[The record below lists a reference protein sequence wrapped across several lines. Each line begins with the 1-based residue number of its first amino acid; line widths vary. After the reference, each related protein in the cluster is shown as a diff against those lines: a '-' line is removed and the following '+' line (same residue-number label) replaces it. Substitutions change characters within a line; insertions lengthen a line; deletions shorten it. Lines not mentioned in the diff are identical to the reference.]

1 MIDPHFQKLFALG
14 LNIEEP
20 WLITSI
26 EMVPVER
33 NPSLM
38 ELHIKVD
45 FAEGATFDYP
55 GFEGKCKVHDTR
67 ENTWRHL
74 NFFQYRCYIT
84 ARVPRVITP
93 DGKVKTVAV
102 PWARSGSGF
111 TLMMEGVILTLVKH
125 MPVRTVARE
134 IGEHDTKLWRLIDYH
149 TEEALKDQDFSDVS
163 AIGVDEYS
171 HKGHNY
177 ITVFLSHPDVVTD
190 EAGRRRQAGKGRG
203 LFVTEGKDKDAV
215 LRFLERF
222 KAKDGTPEQVEVAT
236 SDMIHGFRSA
246 MQESFP
252 NAVVTV
258 DKFHVLKN
266 CSDAV
271 DNTRRRELRSKDSVK
286 ARDLKESRYIW
297 LKNPDNLT
305 DKQRTRL
312 SQLLEVEYLDTV
324 QAYSCR
330 LELQDFYETH
340 KAYDEEMISAFEEMV
355 IKFANSPVKEIRKF
369 AACLTRNTVEILNY
383 FQTLRTNAILEGFN
397 SKISIIKSRARGFK
411 NMRNFMNMIYFVCGE
426 LSLPLQPIM

>member
-74 NFFQYRCYIT
+74 NLFQYRCYIT

-190 EAGRRRQAGKGRG
+190 EAGRRRQAGKGRV

>member
-20 WLITSI
+20 WRITSI
-26 EMVPVER
+26 EMEPAKK

-38 ELHIKVD
+38 ELHITVD
-45 FAEGATFDYP
+45 FAEGASFPYP
-55 GFEGKCKVHDTR
+55 GLEQTCKVHDTR
-67 ENTWRHL
+67 ERTWRHL

-84 ARVPRVITP
+84 ARVPRIITP
-93 DGKVKTVAV
+93 DGKVRTVEV

-149 TEEALKDQDFSDVS
+149 VGEALNGQDFSDVS

-190 EAGRRRQAGKGRG
+190 EAGRRRQVGKARV

-215 LRFLERF
+215 KRFLSRFEERGGR
-222 KAKDGTPEQVEVAT
+222 AEQVKVAT
-236 SDMIHGFRSA
+236 SDMIHGYRSA
-246 MQESFP
+246 IEESFP

-258 DKFHVLKN
+258 DKFHVVKN

-271 DNTRRRELRSKDSVK
+271 DSTRKRELRCKDAAK
-286 ARDLKESRYIW
+286 AEALKETRYIW

-305 DKQRTRL
+305 DKQREKL
-312 SQLLEVEYLDTV
+312 DQLLQVEYLDTV
-324 QAYSCR
+324 QAYDCR
-330 LELQDFYETH
+330 LELQEFYESYRS
-340 KAYDEEMISAFEEMV
+340 YDEDMVSAFERLT
-355 IKFANSPVKEIRKF
+355 IRFANSAVMEIRKF
-369 AACLTRNTVEILNY
+369 AQCLTRNAVEILNY

-397 SKISIIKSRARGFK
+397 SKISIIKSRARGFR
-411 NMRNFMNMIYFVCGE
+411 NMGNFMNMIYFVCGE
-426 LSLPLQPIM
+426 LALPLQPIM

>member
-190 EAGRRRQAGKGRG
+190 EAGRRRQAGKGRV

-340 KAYDEEMISAFEEMV
+340 KAYDEEMVSAFERMV

>member
-26 EMVPVER
+26 EMVPAER

-55 GFEGKCKVHDTR
+55 GSEGKCKVHDTR

-125 MPVRTVARE
+125 MPVRTVGRE
-134 IGEHDTKLWRLIDYH
+134 IGEHDTKLWRLIGYH
-149 TEEALKDQDFSDVS
+149 VEEALKDQDFSDVS

-190 EAGRRRQAGKGRG
+190 EAGRRRQEGKGRV
-203 LFVTEGKDKDAV
+203 LFVTEGKDKAAV
-215 LRFLERF
+215 LRFLGRF
-222 KAKDGTPEQVEVAT
+222 EQKGGTPEQVEVAT
-236 SDMIHGFRSA
+236 SDMIHGFRGA

-271 DNTRRRELRSKDSVK
+271 DNTRKRELRSKDSAK
-286 ARDLKESRYIW
+286 AKDLKESRYIW
-297 LKNPDNLT
+297 PKNPDNLT

-330 LELQDFYETH
+330 LELQDFYEKH
-340 KAYDEEMISAFEEMV
+340 KTYDEAMISDFEGMV
-355 IKFANSPVKEIRKF
+355 IKFANSPVMEIRKF
-369 AACLTRNTVEILNY
+369 AACLTRNAVEILNY

>member
-1 MIDPHFQKLFALG
+1 LRKGRVFQC
-14 LNIEEP
+14 
-20 WLITSI
+20 
-26 EMVPVER
+26 
-33 NPSLM
+33 
-38 ELHIKVD
+38 
-45 FAEGATFDYP
+45 P
-55 GFEGKCKVHDTR
+55 GFDQSCKVHDTR
-67 ENTWRHL
+67 ERTWRHL

-93 DGKVKTVAV
+93 DGKVRTVSV

-111 TLMMEGVILTLVKH
+111 TLMMEGVILTLVRH

-134 IGEHDTKLWRLIDYH
+134 IGEHDTKLWRLIDH
-149 TEEALKDQDFSDVS
+149 HVEEALKGQDFSDVS

-177 ITVFLSHPDVVTD
+177 ITVFLSHPEVITD
-190 EAGRRRQAGKGRG
+190 EAGRRKQAGKARV
-203 LFVTEGKDKDAV
+203 LFVTKGKDKDAV

-222 KAKDGTPEQVEVAT
+222 KEKDGRPEQVKVAT

-246 MQESFP
+246 MGENFP

-258 DKFHVLKN
+258 DKFHVIKN

-271 DNTRRRELRSKDSVK
+271 DSTRKREIRSKDNAK
-286 ARDLKESRYIW
+286 TKDLKETRYIW

-305 DKQRTRL
+305 DKQQERL
-312 SQLLEVEYLDTV
+312 GQLLQTEYLDTV
-324 QAYSCR
+324 QSCSCR

-340 KAYDEEMISAFEEMV
+340 KAYDEDMLSAFERLT
-355 IKFANSPVKEIRKF
+355 IKFANSTVMEIRKF
-369 AACLTRNTVEILNY
+369 AAYLTRNAVEILNY

>member
-20 WLITSI
+20 WRITSI
-26 EMVPVER
+26 EMEPAKK

-38 ELHIKVD
+38 ELHITVD
-45 FAEGATFDYP
+45 FAEGASFPYP
-55 GFEGKCKVHDTR
+55 GLEQTCKVHDTR
-67 ENTWRHL
+67 ERTWRHL

-84 ARVPRVITP
+84 ARVPRIITP
-93 DGKVKTVAV
+93 DGKVRTVEV

-149 TEEALKDQDFSDVS
+149 VEEALNGQDFSDVS

-177 ITVFLSHPDVVTD
+177 ITVFLSYPDVVTD
-190 EAGRRRQAGKGRG
+190 EAGRRRQVGKARV

-215 LRFLERF
+215 KRFLSRFEERGGR
-222 KAKDGTPEQVEVAT
+222 AEQVKVAT
-236 SDMIHGFRSA
+236 SDMIHGYRSA
-246 MQESFP
+246 IEESFP

-258 DKFHVLKN
+258 DKFHVVKN

-271 DNTRRRELRSKDSVK
+271 DSTRKRELRCKDAAK
-286 ARDLKESRYIW
+286 AKALKETRYIW

-305 DKQRTRL
+305 DKQREKL
-312 SQLLEVEYLDTV
+312 DQLLQVEYLDTV
-324 QAYSCR
+324 QAYDCR
-330 LELQDFYETH
+330 LELQEFYESYRS
-340 KAYDEEMISAFEEMV
+340 YDEDMVSAFERLT
-355 IKFANSPVKEIRKF
+355 IRFANSAVMEIRKF
-369 AACLTRNTVEILNY
+369 AQCLTRNAVEILNY

-397 SKISIIKSRARGFK
+397 SKISIIKSRARGFR

>member
-20 WLITSI
+20 WRITSI
-26 EMVPVER
+26 EMEPAKK

-38 ELHIKVD
+38 ELHIKID
-45 FAEGATFDYP
+45 FAEGAAFDYP
-55 GFEGKCKVHDTR
+55 GVEEKCKVHDTR
-67 ENTWRHL
+67 ERTWRHL

-84 ARVPRVITP
+84 AKVPRIITP
-93 DGKVKTVAV
+93 DGKVRTVEV

-134 IGEHDTKLWRLIDYH
+134 IGEHDTKLWRLIDH
-149 TEEALKDQDFSDVS
+149 HVEEALKDQVFSDVS

-190 EAGRRRQAGKGRG
+190 EAGRRRQAGKARV

-215 LRFLERF
+215 KRFLSRFEERGGR
-222 KAKDGTPEQVEVAT
+222 AEQVKVAT
-236 SDMIHGFRSA
+236 SDMIHGYRSA
-246 MQESFP
+246 IGESFP

-258 DKFHVLKN
+258 DKFHVVKN

-271 DNTRRRELRSKDSVK
+271 DSTRKRELRCKDAAK
-286 ARDLKESRYIW
+286 AKALKETRYIW

-305 DKQRTRL
+305 DKQREKL
-312 SQLLEVEYLDTV
+312 DQLLQVEYLDTV
-324 QAYSCR
+324 QAYDCR
-330 LELQDFYETH
+330 LELQEFYESYRS
-340 KAYDEEMISAFEEMV
+340 YDEDMVSAFERLT
-355 IKFANSPVKEIRKF
+355 IRFANSAVMEIRKF
-369 AACLTRNTVEILNY
+369 AQCLTRNAVEILNY

-397 SKISIIKSRARGFK
+397 SKISIIKSRARGFR
-411 NMRNFMNMIYFVCGE
+411 NMGNFMNMIYFVCGE
-426 LSLPLQPIM
+426 LTLPLQPIM

>member
-1 MIDPHFQKLFALG
+1 MIDPHIQKLFSLG
-14 LNIEEP
+14 LGLEEP
-20 WLITSI
+20 WRITSI
-26 EMVPVER
+26 EMEPAR
-33 NPSLM
+33 KNPSLM
-38 ELHIKVD
+38 ELHITVD
-45 FAEGATFDYP
+45 FAEGASFPYP
-55 GFEGKCKVHDTR
+55 GLEQTCKVHDTR
-67 ENTWRHL
+67 ERTWRHL

-93 DGKVKTVAV
+93 DGKVRTVPV

-134 IGEHDTKLWRLIDYH
+134 IGEHDTKLWRLIDH
-149 TEEALKDQDFSDVS
+149 HVEEALKDQDFSDVS

-177 ITVFLSHPDVVTD
+177 ITVFLSHPDVVID
-190 EAGRRRQAGKGRG
+190 EAGRRKQAGNARV
-203 LFVTEGKDKDAV
+203 LFVTKGKDKDAV

-222 KAKDGTPEQVEVAT
+222 KEKDGRPEQVEVAT

-246 MQESFP
+246 IGESFP

-258 DKFHVLKN
+258 DKFHVIKN

-271 DNTRRRELRSKDSVK
+271 DSTRKRELRSKDNAK
-286 ARDLKESRYIW
+286 TKDLKETRYIW

-305 DKQRTRL
+305 DKQRERL
-312 SQLLEVEYLDTV
+312 GQLLQTEYLDTV

-330 LELQDFYETH
+330 LELQDFYETY
-340 KAYDEEMISAFEEMV
+340 KSYDEDMLSAFERLT
-355 IKFANSPVKEIRKF
+355 IKFANSTVMEIRKF
-369 AACLTRNTVEILNY
+369 AACLTRNAVEILNY

>member
-26 EMVPVER
+26 EMVPAER

-55 GFEGKCKVHDTR
+55 GSEGKCKVHDTR

-125 MPVRTVARE
+125 MPVRTVGRE
-134 IGEHDTKLWRLIDYH
+134 IGEHDTKLWRLIGYH
-149 TEEALKDQDFSDVS
+149 VEEALKDQDFSDVS

-190 EAGRRRQAGKGRG
+190 EAGRRRQEGKGRV
-203 LFVTEGKDKDAV
+203 LFVTEGKDKAAV
-215 LRFLERF
+215 LRFLGRF
-222 KAKDGTPEQVEVAT
+222 EQKGGTPEQVEVAT
-236 SDMIHGFRSA
+236 SDMIHGFRGA

-271 DNTRRRELRSKDSVK
+271 DNTRKRELRSKDSAK
-286 ARDLKESRYIW
+286 AKDLKESRYIW

-330 LELQDFYETH
+330 LELQDFYEKH
-340 KAYDEEMISAFEEMV
+340 KTYDEAMISDFEGMV
-355 IKFANSPVKEIRKF
+355 IKFANSPVMEIRKF
-369 AACLTRNTVEILNY
+369 AACLTRNAVEILNY

>member
-20 WLITSI
+20 WHITSI
-26 EMVPVER
+26 EMVPAKR
-33 NPSLM
+33 NPTLM
-38 ELHIKVD
+38 ELHIKID
-45 FAEGATFDYP
+45 FAEGATFTYP
-55 GFEGKCKVHDTR
+55 GVEGKCKVHDTR
-67 ENTWRHL
+67 EKTWRHL

-125 MPVRTVARE
+125 MPVSTVARE
-134 IGEHDTKLWRLIDYH
+134 IGEHDTKIWRLVDYH
-149 TEEALKDQDFSDVS
+149 VEEALKDQDFSDVS

-177 ITVFLSHPDVVTD
+177 ITVFLSHPGIVTD
-190 EAGRRRQAGKGRG
+190 GKGRRKQAGKGRV

-215 LRFLERF
+215 LRFLGRF
-222 KAKDGTPEQVEVAT
+222 KEKNGTPEKVEVAT
-236 SDMIHGFRSA
+236 SDMIHGFRNA
-246 MQESFP
+246 MGESFP

-258 DKFHVLKN
+258 DKFHVVKN

-271 DNTRRRELRSKDSVK
+271 DSTRKRELRSKDAAK
-286 ARDLKESRYIW
+286 TKDLKETRYIW

-312 SQLLEVEYLDTV
+312 TQLLEVEYLDTV

-340 KAYDEEMISAFEEMV
+340 NSYSEEMISAFEEMV
-355 IKFANSPVKEIRKF
+355 IKFANSPVMEIRKF
-369 AACLTRNTVEILNY
+369 AACLTRNAVEILNY

>member
-190 EAGRRRQAGKGRG
+190 EAGRRRQAGKGRV

-236 SDMIHGFRSA
+236 SDMIHDFRSA

-340 KAYDEEMISAFEEMV
+340 KAYDEEMVSAFERMV

>member
-1 MIDPHFQKLFALG
+1 M
-14 LNIEEP
+14 EP
-20 WLITSI
+20 A
-26 EMVPVER
+26 R
-33 NPSLM
+33 KNPSLM
-38 ELHIKVD
+38 ELHITVD
-45 FAEGATFDYP
+45 FAEGASFPYP
-55 GFEGKCKVHDTR
+55 GLEQTCKVHDTR
-67 ENTWRHL
+67 ERTWRHL

-93 DGKVKTVAV
+93 DGKVRTVPV

-134 IGEHDTKLWRLIDYH
+134 IGEHDTKLWRLIDH
-149 TEEALKDQDFSDVS
+149 HVEEALKDQDFSDVS

-177 ITVFLSHPDVVTD
+177 ITVFLSHPDVVID
-190 EAGRRRQAGKGRG
+190 EAGRRKQAGNARV
-203 LFVTEGKDKDAV
+203 LFVTKGKDKDAV

-222 KAKDGTPEQVEVAT
+222 KEKDGRPEQVEVAT

-246 MQESFP
+246 IGESFP

-258 DKFHVLKN
+258 DKFHVIKN

-271 DNTRRRELRSKDSVK
+271 DSTRKRELRSKDNAK
-286 ARDLKESRYIW
+286 TKDLKETRYIW

-305 DKQRTRL
+305 DKQRERL
-312 SQLLEVEYLDTV
+312 GQLLQTEYLDTV

-330 LELQDFYETH
+330 LELQDFYETY
-340 KAYDEEMISAFEEMV
+340 KSYDEDMLSAFERLT
-355 IKFANSPVKEIRKF
+355 IKFANSTVMEIRKF
-369 AACLTRNTVEILNY
+369 AACLTRNAVEILNY

>member
-26 EMVPVER
+26 EMVPAER

-55 GFEGKCKVHDTR
+55 GSEGKCKVHDTR

-125 MPVRTVARE
+125 MPVRTVGRE
-134 IGEHDTKLWRLIDYH
+134 IGEHDTKLWRLIGYH
-149 TEEALKDQDFSDVS
+149 VEEALKDQDFSDVS

-190 EAGRRRQAGKGRG
+190 EAGRRRQEGKGRV
-203 LFVTEGKDKDAV
+203 LFVTEGKDKAAV
-215 LRFLERF
+215 LRFLGRF
-222 KAKDGTPEQVEVAT
+222 EQKGGTPEQAEVAT
-236 SDMIHGFRSA
+236 SDMIHGFRGA

-271 DNTRRRELRSKDSVK
+271 DNTRKRELRSKDSAK
-286 ARDLKESRYIW
+286 AKDLKESRYIW

-330 LELQDFYETH
+330 LELQDFYEKH
-340 KAYDEEMISAFEEMV
+340 KTYDEAMISDFEGMV
-355 IKFANSPVKEIRKF
+355 IKFANSPVMEIRKF
-369 AACLTRNTVEILNY
+369 AACLTRNAVEILNY

>member
-1 MIDPHFQKLFALG
+1 
-14 LNIEEP
+14 
-20 WLITSI
+20 
-26 EMVPVER
+26 
-33 NPSLM
+33 
-38 ELHIKVD
+38 
-45 FAEGATFDYP
+45 
-55 GFEGKCKVHDTR
+55 
-67 ENTWRHL
+67 
-74 NFFQYRCYIT
+74 
-84 ARVPRVITP
+84 
-93 DGKVKTVAV
+93 V

-190 EAGRRRQAGKGRG
+190 EAGRRRQAGKGRV

>member
-1 MIDPHFQKLFALG
+1 
-14 LNIEEP
+14 
-20 WLITSI
+20 
-26 EMVPVER
+26 
-33 NPSLM
+33 
-38 ELHIKVD
+38 
-45 FAEGATFDYP
+45 
-55 GFEGKCKVHDTR
+55 
-67 ENTWRHL
+67 
-74 NFFQYRCYIT
+74 
-84 ARVPRVITP
+84 
-93 DGKVKTVAV
+93 
-102 PWARSGSGF
+102 
-111 TLMMEGVILTLVKH
+111 
-125 MPVRTVARE
+125 
-134 IGEHDTKLWRLIDYH
+134 
-149 TEEALKDQDFSDVS
+149 
-163 AIGVDEYS
+163 
-171 HKGHNY
+171 
-177 ITVFLSHPDVVTD
+177 
-190 EAGRRRQAGKGRG
+190 
-203 LFVTEGKDKDAV
+203 
-215 LRFLERF
+215 
-222 KAKDGTPEQVEVAT
+222 
-236 SDMIHGFRSA
+236 

>member
-26 EMVPVER
+26 EMVPAER

-55 GFEGKCKVHDTR
+55 GVEGKCKVHDTR
-67 ENTWRHL
+67 EHTWRHL

-84 ARVPRVITP
+84 ARVPRVILP

-149 TEEALKDQDFSDVS
+149 VEEALKDQDFSDVS

-177 ITVFLSHPDVVTD
+177 ITVFLSHPEVVTD
-190 EAGRRRQAGKGRG
+190 EAGRRRQGGKGRV
-203 LFVTEGKDKDAV
+203 LFVTEGKDKGAV

-222 KAKDGTPEQVEVAT
+222 KEKDGTPEQVEVVT

-271 DNTRRRELRSKDSVK
+271 DNTRKRELRSKDSAK
-286 ARDLKESRYIW
+286 AKDLKESRYIW

-330 LELQDFYETH
+330 LELQEFYETH
-340 KAYDEEMISAFEEMV
+340 KAYDEEMISAFEGMV

-369 AACLTRNTVEILNY
+369 AACLTRNAVEILNY

-426 LSLPLQPIM
+426 LSLPLQPIR

>member
-1 MIDPHFQKLFALG
+1 MIDPHIQKLFSLG
-14 LNIEEP
+14 LGLEEP
-20 WLITSI
+20 WRITSL
-26 EMVPVER
+26 EMVPSEKQ
-33 NPSLM
+33 PTLL
-38 ELHIKVD
+38 ELHIRID
-45 FAEGATFDYP
+45 FKEGSSFQYP
-55 GFEGKCKVHDTR
+55 GFDQSCKVHDTR
-67 ENTWRHL
+67 ERTWRHL

-84 ARVPRVITP
+84 AKVPRIITP
-93 DGKVKTVAV
+93 DGKVRTVSV

-149 TEEALKDQDFSDVS
+149 VEEALKDQDFSDVS

-177 ITVFLSHPDVVTD
+177 ITVFLSHPDVATD
-190 EAGRRRQAGKGRG
+190 EAGRRRQTGKARV

-215 LRFLERF
+215 KRFLERF
-222 KAKDGTPEQVEVAT
+222 KEKDGKPGQVKVAT

-246 MQESFP
+246 LGESFP
-252 NAVVTV
+252 EAVVTV
-258 DKFHVLKN
+258 DKFHVVKN

-271 DNTRRRELRSKDSVK
+271 DNTRKREMRSKNAAK
-286 ARDLKESRYIW
+286 TKDLKETRYIW

-305 DKQRTRL
+305 DRQRERL
-312 SQLLEVEYLDTV
+312 GQLLQVEYLDTV

-340 KAYDEEMISAFEEMV
+340 KAYNEDMVSDFERLA
-355 IKFANSPVKEIRKF
+355 IRFANSAVMEIRKF
-369 AACLTRNTVEILNY
+369 AQCLTRNAVEILNY

-397 SKISIIKSRARGFK
+397 SKISIIKSRARGFR

>member
-190 EAGRRRQAGKGRG
+190 EAGRRRQAGKGRV

>member
-20 WLITSI
+20 WRITSI
-26 EMVPVER
+26 EMEPAKK

-38 ELHIKVD
+38 ELHIKID
-45 FAEGATFDYP
+45 FAEGAAFDYP
-55 GFEGKCKVHDTR
+55 GVEEKCKVHDTR
-67 ENTWRHL
+67 ERTWRHL

-84 ARVPRVITP
+84 AKVPRIITP
-93 DGKVKTVAV
+93 DGKVRTVEV

-149 TEEALKDQDFSDVS
+149 VEEALNGQDFSDVS

-190 EAGRRRQAGKGRG
+190 EAGRRRQAGKARV

-215 LRFLERF
+215 KRFLSRFEERGGR
-222 KAKDGTPEQVEVAT
+222 AEQVKVAT
-236 SDMIHGFRSA
+236 SDMIHGYRSA
-246 MQESFP
+246 IGESFP
-252 NAVVTV
+252 DAVVTV
-258 DKFHVLKN
+258 DKFHVVKN

-271 DNTRRRELRSKDSVK
+271 DSTRKRELRCKDAAK
-286 ARDLKESRYIW
+286 AKALKETRYIW

-305 DKQRTRL
+305 DKQREKL
-312 SQLLEVEYLDTV
+312 DQLLQVEYLDTV
-324 QAYSCR
+324 QAYDCR
-330 LELQDFYETH
+330 LELQEFYESYRS
-340 KAYDEEMISAFEEMV
+340 YDEDMVSAFERLT
-355 IKFANSPVKEIRKF
+355 IRFANSAVMEIRKF
-369 AACLTRNTVEILNY
+369 AQCLTRNAVEILNY

-397 SKISIIKSRARGFK
+397 SKISIIKSRARGFR
-411 NMRNFMNMIYFVCGE
+411 NMGNFMNMIYFVCGE
-426 LSLPLQPIM
+426 LTLPLQPIM

>member
-1 MIDPHFQKLFALG
+1 MIDPHIQKLFSLG
-14 LNIEEP
+14 LGLEEP
-20 WLITSI
+20 WRITSL
-26 EMVPVER
+26 EMVPSEKQ
-33 NPSLM
+33 PTLL
-38 ELHIKVD
+38 ELHIRID
-45 FAEGATFDYP
+45 FKEGSSFQYP
-55 GFEGKCKVHDTR
+55 GFDQSCKVHDTR
-67 ENTWRHL
+67 ERTWRHL

-84 ARVPRVITP
+84 AKVPRIITP
-93 DGKVKTVAV
+93 DGKVRTVSV

-149 TEEALKDQDFSDVS
+149 TEEALKDQD
-163 AIGVDEYS
+163 
-171 HKGHNY
+171 
-177 ITVFLSHPDVVTD
+177 L
-190 EAGRRRQAGKGRG
+190 
-203 LFVTEGKDKDAV
+203 
-215 LRFLERF
+215 
-222 KAKDGTPEQVEVAT
+222 
-236 SDMIHGFRSA
+236 
-246 MQESFP
+246 
-252 NAVVTV
+252 
-258 DKFHVLKN
+258 
-266 CSDAV
+266 
-271 DNTRRRELRSKDSVK
+271 
-286 ARDLKESRYIW
+286 W
-297 LKNPDNLT
+297 LKNP

-340 KAYDEEMISAFEEMV
+340 KAYDEEMVSAFEGMV

-369 AACLTRNTVEILNY
+369 AACLTRNAVEILKY